1 MLFTS
6 IVYFT
11 LHELASY
18 SIIILRISSKRK
30 HCNTLYSMLMEKL
43 KCAPINLYYDITP
56 TYRIEQVVTQDL
68 GDSVKEIWESVNHMA
83 HTVFQVVFILTLVV

>member
-1 MLFTS
+1 MLFIS
-6 IVYFT
+6 IAWIT

-18 SIIILRISSKRK
+18 SIIILRLASKRK

-43 KCAPINLYYDITP
+43 KCAPVNLYYDITP
-56 TYRIEQVVTQDL
+56 VYRIEQVVNQDL

-83 HTVFQVVFILTLVV
+83 HTVF